1 VLSLTNTKLSQ
12 LSLATVADE
21 AGPTALPDTYS
32 TYVGQAVTLDPTSN
46 DISPMGS
53 PLRFGDWITVPG
65 LGTISPFL
73 EGAGGQFLYTPQ
85 PGMEGVDTVNYTVL
99 DNSNKTAVGVV
110 TIAIGK

>member
-1 VLSLTNTKLSQ
+1 MQ
-12 LSLATVADE
+12 LVATVADE
-21 AGPTALPDTYS
+21 AGPTALPDNYS
-32 TYVGQAVTLDPTSN
+32 TYVGQALDIDPISN
-46 DISPMGS
+46 DISPVGS
-53 PLRFGDWITVPG
+53 LLRFGEWVTVPG
-65 LGTISPFL
+65 LGTISPSL